1 MRNKLSLS
9 VILIICF
16 SIVCS
21 GCGKQG
27 QFSLFPNNTDAVQT
41 ATQYKLN
48 MIKPNAYR
56 SVKGLSL
63 EPGSSIS
70 IIGRYDGD
78 SYWKEVERGATQ
90 AVEELNEALGY
101 KGKDKITISYRAPK
115 VRDNI
120 DEQINLLDEELNR
133 HPDVL
138 AIAPIDAA
146 AYQIQFQFAS
156 ENQIPILTF
165 DSGSDYQQTASH
177 IATDNVAASEAA
189 ATQFANALN
198 KKGSVLIFAPD
209 SSSTTSNIR
218 VESFMNTLKNK
229 FPDISVVDIC
239 YMNQISEAEILSVL
253 SKYPNLNG
261 IYTTSMET
269 TQLVAGAL
277 EQEDILELTFIG
289 FDGGPKQVNL
299 LENEILDGFIIQ
311 NPYGIGYATVV
322 ASIRATLGMGNE
334 SFVNTGYD
342 WVSKDTLETEEI
354 KNMLY

>member
-1 MRNKLSLS
+1 MRSKLSLII
-9 VILIICF
+9 ILIICL

-21 GCGKQG
+21 GCSKKG
-27 QFSLFPNNTDAVQT
+27 QFSLFPDNANTVQT
-41 ATQYKLN
+41 STQYKLN

-101 KGKDKITISYRAPK
+101 KGKEKITVSYRAPK

-120 DEQINLLDEELNR
+120 NEQINLLDEELNR

-146 AYQIQFQFAS
+146 ACQIQFQFAS

-165 DSGSDYQQTASH
+165 DSGSDYQQIASH

-189 ATQFANALN
+189 ATQLANAM
-198 KKGSVLIFAPD
+198 KEKGSIIIFAQD
-209 SSSTTSNIR
+209 SSSTTADAR
-218 VESFMNTLKNK
+218 VESFVNTLKQD
-229 FPDISVVDIC
+229 FPNISVSHVH
-239 YMNQISEAEILSVL
+239 YMDQAEDTIQSILEQ
-253 SKYPNLNG
+253 YPNVNG
-261 IYTTSMET
+261 IYATSMET
-269 TQLVAGAL
+269 TQLVAEVL
-277 EQEDILELTFIG
+277 EQEEITDLTFIG

-299 LENEILDGFIIQ
+299 LEDEILDGFIIQ

-322 ASIRATLGMGNE
+322 ASIRAALGMGNH
-334 SFVNTGYD
+334 SFVNTGYG
-342 WVSKDTLETEEI
+342 WVTKDTIETDDI

>member
-1 MRNKLSLS
+1 MKNKLSWS
-9 VILIICF
+9 VILII
-16 SIVCS
+16 SLSMVCS
-21 GCGKQG
+21 GCGKKG
-27 QFSLFPNNTDAVQT
+27 QFSLFPNNTNTVQT

-48 MIKPNAYR
+48 MVKPNAYR

-90 AVEELNEALGY
+90 AVEELNKALGY
-101 KGKDKITISYRAPK
+101 KGKEKITVSYRAPK
-115 VRDNI
+115 VRDDI

-133 HPDVL
+133 HPNVL

-146 AYQIQFQFAS
+146 AYKIQFQFAE

-165 DSGSDYQQTASH
+165 DSGSDYQQIASH
-177 IATDNVAASEAA
+177 ISTDNAAASEKA
-189 ATQFANALN
+189 ATQLAAAMKGN
-198 KKGSVLIFAPD
+198 GSVVIFAPD
-209 SSSTTSNIR
+209 SSSTTANVR
-218 VESFMNTLKNK
+218 VNGFVNTLKEE
-229 FPDISVVDIC
+229 FPDITITHVH
-239 YMNQISEAEILSVL
+239 YMDKSEDTIQSVL
-253 SKYPNLNG
+253 EQYPNITG
-261 IYTTSMET
+261 IYATSMET
-269 TQLVAGAL
+269 TQLVADAL
-277 EQEDILELTFIG
+277 EKAQFSDLKFIG

-299 LENEILDGFIIQ
+299 LEDDILDGFIIQ

-342 WVSKDTLETEEI
+342 WVSKDTIETDEI